1 MTDLKD
7 RILNLVKNALKG
19 RISESLLLETFEM
32 DKELESIPIEQIK
45 VVIAQLLND
54 REIEETVKFIPTN
67 SRTAAAFKKKII
79 YTMQNSFYHPE
90 IKWEAGACLSFICP
104 WEGVKKRFCAGMWKK
119 NDGFWAEG
127 VQKSKWVERPIHH
140 MGRNGS
146 WKVDRKL
153 RTTSQ
158 MDGWDYFL
166 VDKDGE
172 VYKLREVNDQY

>member
-7 RILNLVKNALKG
+7 IVLNLVKNALNG

-32 DKELESIPIEQIK
+32 DEELESVPIEQIK
-45 VVIAQLLND
+45 IAIAQFVND
-54 REIEETVKFIPTN
+54 CKIEETVKLVPTD
-67 SRTAAAFKKKII
+67 SPTAFKQKTI
-79 YTMQNSFYHPE
+79 YIMPDSFYQPE
-90 IKWEAGACLSFICP
+90 IHWELGVCLSFICP
-104 WEGVKKRFCAGMWKK
+104 WEGVKKRFCAGRWED
-119 NDGFWAEG
+119 DGFWAEA

-140 MGRNGS
+140 MDRNGL
-146 WKVDRKL
+146 WKVERRL

-172 VYKLREVNDQY
+172 VYELREVNDQY